1 MNINNVYPEKH
12 AIVYTNKAKC
22 RDCYRCVRVCP
33 VHAIK
38 MEGGQAQVIQ
48 ENCIACGTCI
58 AECPQHAK
66 AYRTDAGMV
75 LQWIDSETPM
85 VISVAPSFATSYTD
99 WEQKRLPSALR
110 TLGFLHI
117 GETAV
122 GAYYCAQAT
131 AAYINEN
138 PNQNHICTACPAAV
152 SYVRQYASS
161 HVRELVPVASP
172 MLIHARMLKK
182 KFRTAKVVFL
192 GPCVAKKA
200 EAINENNSD
209 YIDAVLTFEELDEL
223 FLQKG
228 ITLDNCEESGF
239 DEQVTGD
246 SRLFPLEGG
255 LLKTAKLNTDLL
267 GETHIALS
275 GHESLEEVLEALPKN
290 PQKPWIIEP
299 LFCRHG
305 CINGPGTRKTA
316 DKKTAVYSQRK
327 AILDYA
333 VKHPGTNQIVALTAD
348 DITAIYPPIKNNDK
362 EFSEQEI
369 KEVLASTGKHSAED
383 ELNCMACGYDSCRD
397 KAIAVLNGQAELEM
411 CMPYMRQMAEQKFE
425 TMIALDPNGI
435 VMLNDKLEIIH
446 MNPAFRKMFSCSD
459 ALTGRP
465 ISYLIDPDDFEE
477 LATGNSN
484 LIRKTVT
491 YTNYNLICHLMCYT
505 IPEQSQYVGIFM
517 DITALQTNSEK
528 LQEVKAET
536 VIQAQSLLD
545 HQVAMAQELARFL
558 GEHAAKG
565 EVLLSKLIDSIQK

>member
-66 AYRTDAGMV
+66 AYRTDAGLV
-75 LQWIDSETPM
+75 LQWIGSETPM
-85 VISVAPSFATSYTD
+85 VISIAPSFATSYSE

-110 TLGFLHI
+110 SLGFMHI
-117 GETAV
+117 SETAV
-122 GAYYCAQAT
+122 GAYYTAQAT
-131 AAYINEN
+131 ATYINEN

-152 SYVRQYASS
+152 SYVRQYAPK

-172 MLIHARMLKK
+172 MLIHARLLKK
-182 KFRTAKVVFL
+182 KFRRAKVIFL

-209 YIDAVLTFEELDEL
+209 YIDAVLTFEELDEI

-228 ITLDNCEESGF
+228 INLDNCEESGF
-239 DEQVTGD
+239 DELVVGD

-255 LLKTAKLNTDLL
+255 LLKTASLNTDLL

-275 GHESLEEVLEALPKN
+275 GHESLKEVLEALPKN
-290 PQKPWIIEP
+290 PEKPWIIEP

-305 CINGPGTRKTA
+305 CINGPGAR
-316 DKKTAVYSQRK
+316 KKTAVYSQRK
-327 AILDYA
+327 AVLNYA
-333 VKHPGTNQIVALTAD
+333 EKHPGTDQIQELTAD
-348 DITAIYPPIKNNDK
+348 DVVAIYPPIKNTEK
-362 EFSEQEI
+362 EFSVQEI
-369 KEVLASTGKHSAED
+369 QAVLASIGKHGPED
-383 ELNCMACGYDSCRD
+383 ELNCMACGYDTCRE
-397 KAIAVLNGQAELEM
+397 KANAVLNGLAEREM

-446 MNPAFRKMFSCSD
+446 MNPAFQKMFSCSD
-459 ALTGRP
+459 ALSGRP

-477 LATGNSN
+477 LATGSSD

-491 YTNYNLICHLMCYT
+491 YSNYNLICHLMCYAM
-505 IPEQSQYVGIFM
+505 PEQKQYVGIFM
-517 DITALQTNSEK
+517 DVTALQTNTEK
-528 LQEVKAET
+528 LQEVKVET
-536 VIQAQSLLD
+536 VFQAQSLLD
-545 HQVAMAQELARFL
+545 HQVAMAQDLARFL

-565 EVLLSKLIDSIQK
+565 EVLLNKLIDSIQK

>member
-1 MNINNVYPEKH
+1 MNINNVFPEKH

-58 AECPQHAK
+58 DECPQHAK
-66 AYRTDAGMV
+66 AYRTDAGKV

-85 VISVAPSFATSYTD
+85 VLSIAPSFATSYSE

-110 TLGFLHI
+110 SLGFMHI
-117 GETAV
+117 SETAV
-122 GAYYCAQAT
+122 GAYYTAQAT
-131 AAYINEN
+131 ASYINEN
-138 PNQNHICTACPAAV
+138 PTQNHICTACPAAV
-152 SYVRQYASS
+152 SYVRQYAAD

-172 MLIHARMLKK
+172 MLIHARLLKK
-182 KFRTAKVVFL
+182 KFRKAKVVFL

-200 EAINENNSD
+200 EAIDENNGD
-209 YIDAVLTFEELDEL
+209 YIDAVLTFQELDEI
-223 FLQKG
+223 FLQKE

-239 DEQVTGD
+239 DEEVAGD

-255 LLKTAKLNTDLL
+255 LLKTAQLSTDVL

-275 GHESLEEVLEALPKN
+275 GHESLIEVLEALPAN
-290 PQKPWIIEP
+290 AQKPWIIEP

-305 CINGPGTRKTA
+305 CINGPGARK
-316 DKKTAVYSQRK
+316 KSAVYSQRK
-327 AILDYA
+327 AVLDYSD
-333 VKHPGTNQIVALTAD
+333 KHPGEKPLEALSEDIVS
-348 DITAIYPPIKNNDK
+348 AIYPPVKNSVKD
-362 EFSEQEI
+362 FSEQEI
-369 KEVLASTGKHSAED
+369 KAVLASTGKHGPED
-383 ELNCMACGYDSCRD
+383 ELNCMACGYNTCRE
-397 KAIAVLNGQAELEM
+397 KAVAVLNGQAELEM
-411 CMPYMRQMAEQKFE
+411 CMPFMRRMAEQKFE

-435 VMLNDKLEIIH
+435 VMLNEKLEIIH

-459 ALTGRP
+459 ALAGRP

-477 LATGNSN
+477 LATGNAN

-491 YTNYNLICHLMCYT
+491 YSNYNLICHLMCYAM
-505 IPEQSQYVGIFM
+505 PEQKQYVGIFM

-545 HQVAMAQELARFL
+545 HQVAMAQDLARFL

-565 EVLLSKLIDSIQK
+565 EVLLNKLIDSIQK